1 MKAVFDRD
9 ILTKVKMG
17 IVGVLVIH
25 QCNMAYW
32 CNNGRKLEFDDIVE
46 IAHLYSREVEH
57 SEENF
62 DRLCRQFS
70 KRERFVPRIWLC
82 FYRIIQVGRSKL

>member
-70 KRERFVPRIWLC
+70 RKRTFCAKNLVMLL
-82 FYRIIQVGRSKL
+82 QDNSGRKE